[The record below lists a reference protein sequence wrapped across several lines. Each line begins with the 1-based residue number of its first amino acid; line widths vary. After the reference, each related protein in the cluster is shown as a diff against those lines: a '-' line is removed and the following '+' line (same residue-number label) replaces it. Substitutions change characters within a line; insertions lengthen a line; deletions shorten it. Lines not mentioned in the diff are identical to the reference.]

1 MKGGSMLKLLMLAPA
16 IPLTDARGINEKG
29 RLSAF

>member
-1 MKGGSMLKLLMLAPA
+1 MLKLLQVAPA

-29 RLSAF
+29 HPFSAW